1 MTGFKIGIIGGSG
14 FYDLEELTEA
24 QEVTVETE
32 FGIPS
37 DNLVTG
43 KIDGVDCVVLA
54 RHGKGHKINP
64 SEVNYRANI
73 RAMEKLGV
81 THILASTACGSL
93 RENYKP
99 GDFVILDS
107 TTKRAQTFHDQASGP
122 NFGRVCHIPMSP
134 AFCDASREIVVATGK
149 KLGLTIHESGT
160 MVTIEGPRFS
170 SKAESLMFQQWGGHV
185 INMTTV
191 PEVVLAAEAGL
202 SYVSVAMVTDYDCW
216 RPHSEAVSVEAVMV
230 VLKENVHNVKKLFM
244 ETVKNMGAADWNE
257 VIQKNKAKA
266 KGGVMG

>member
-54 RHGKGHKINP
+54 R
-64 SEVNYRANI
+64 
-73 RAMEKLGV
+73 
-81 THILASTACGSL
+81 
-93 RENYKP
+93 
-99 GDFVILDS
+99 